1 MLTNL
6 RITNFGVVSNA
17 ELTFGNGLSVV
28 TGETGAGKTMV
39 INALNQTLG
48 SKASNDLIRSGSS
61 KAVLESEW
69 QLTADIAD
77 TLREMDLAI
86 DGDQLTLSRILDS
99 SGKSRIALDGVTSN
113 ASQVAELSQY
123 LVEVVGQH
131 DQRMLTKPRW
141 QLQALDRFGGPAHLD
156 LVLQVRNAFDTLKSK
171 MGKLNKLHEELNNW
185 EIVRERYLEE
195 LAEFDRV
202 NPLPN
207 EDDSILDL
215 ISQQEQV
222 QESQDLLNLILN
234 LLSAGDENSIAQ
246 TLTNLR
252 RITGKLD
259 MFADLDSDFSQAIEL
274 LNDLD
279 STVSNLLNDDQ
290 SEMSLDQLYS
300 RKADLNSLI
309 RKHGMPL
316 NEIINMMQFRR
327 NQLDNAASP
336 ASFVEQLTIEI
347 SNEKQQLA
355 QLSDNLNHNR
365 KQIAQTLSAKVSEE
379 LAGLKMSKTKF
390 VVRIE
395 SSKSIDGIEIN
406 NRVIGTYGY
415 DDISFEI
422 EHGKNARSITIAK
435 SASGGELSRIL
446 LAMQLVLTDNSAGK
460 TFIFDEID
468 AGIGGETAIEVGR
481 RLAKLAK
488 HHQVIVVTHLPQIAA
503 FANQHFKVMGDVA
516 DGIKTSDV
524 FQLSADLREA
534 EIARMLG
541 GIQDS
546 TAAMEHARELLNL
559 NT

>member
-61 KAVLESEW
+61 KAILESEW